1 MARITIDVVMDLGC
15 PFCYVALKRITRAI
29 QTHQD
34 RFPDDSIIVQ
44 WYPMILQPK
53 APKVSIDIS
62 TYIASVFGPEARDA
76 KLEREQTLGRA
87 EGINFNN
94 RRKIGS
100 TYDGHRLVHLAGEK
114 SSTVQLAVVERLFKG
129 HFEDG
134 RDLSSHDFL
143 KRVAVE
149 SGIERSEA
157 KAWLNS
163 RAGDLEVD
171 EKIRKAT
178 MRGVRV
184 VPDITIAGR
193 YRIGSGYD
201 TDYLIHVL
209 GKARAGQV

>member
-1 MARITIDVVMDLGC
+1 MARITIDVVIDIGC

-34 RFPDDSIIVQ
+34 RCPNDSIIIQ
-44 WYPMILQPK
+44 WHPMILQPN

-62 TYIASVFGPEARDA
+62 TYIASVFGPEAKDA
-76 KLEREQTLGRA
+76 KLAREQALGRA

-100 TYDGHRLVHLAGEK
+100 TYDGHRLIHLAGEK
-114 SSTVQLAVVERLFKG
+114 SSTMQLAVVERLFKG

-134 RDLSSHDFL
+134 QDPSSRDFL
-143 KRVAVE
+143 MSVAVE

-163 RAGDLEVD
+163 RAGGLEVD
-171 EKIRKAT
+171 EKIAKAT
-178 MRGVRV
+178 MRGVEV

-193 YRIGSGYD
+193 YRIGTGYE
-201 TDYLIHVL
+201 TDRLIHVL
-209 GKARAGQV
+209 GKAGAEGV

>member
-1 MARITIDVVMDLGC
+1 M
-15 PFCYVALKRITRAI
+15 
-29 QTHQD
+29 
-34 RFPDDSIIVQ
+34 
-44 WYPMILQPK
+44 
-53 APKVSIDIS
+53 DIS

-76 KLEREQTLGRA
+76 KLEREQALGRA

-134 RDLSSHDFL
+134 QDQSSHDFL
-143 KRVAVE
+143 KSVAVE
-149 SGIERSEA
+149 SGIEKSEA

-163 RAGDLEVD
+163 RAGGFEVD

-193 YRIGSGYD
+193 YRIGAGYD
-201 TDYLIHVL
+201 MGCLIDVL
-209 GKARAGQV
+209 GKARAGEV